1 MQGTAANQNNPTAN
15 NLASLDFSA
24 LLANTTAPQMAPLSA
39 KSAVQTSSAEDLDWL
54 NSSTPQ
60 SNSLFTPKP
69 SVNPSTTN
77 SASMLRNMAIP
88 PVPPTARQ
96 THAHVLNLNQAQTSP
111 SIAATASPAS
121 VSAHSQPQNAP
132 QNNIAATHQ
141 KFQML
146 LNKVPKDR
154 FPLAEAL
161 VAQLKAKQIDVKY
174 FAEAIKSL
182 ILPGV
187 LAQQQQQQQQ
197 QRPPAMQQQQARP
210 AAGQQS
216 GAQVPAGYEMQ
227 AMLGNMKERITQLIP
242 QQTASLQQQQMQ
254 QQQQNHQSFQSQ
266 MQAQNQEIGSIPA
279 PSGKGKKS
287 ADKDDDGND
296 RKTDVETMMDVT
308 TYGGV
313 DIREEEDMMTNV
325 PSRVSLKPANPL
337 GVDRSH
343 MQSLVNIPLLKGMM
357 DNLAHKQAQTSITP
371 QAPLKIPT
379 APLEYMSQALEQR
392 LQILLEQT
400 IRAAKHRSG
409 IHQHQFILAAG
420 ADTVTP
426 GPSTDTNTP
435 ANVKEDPDSGAAV
448 ATAAA
453 PTRGRKPAVAA
464 VVGKAVDVRI
474 VGDVKLILA
483 AMEKYEKGSESKEKV
498 ALHPDGKGKS
508 AAEMRGDD
516 GAGGADGEGFD
527 DGTGT
532 GKKRKK
538 GPGGGKKDVSESVKT
553 KQTNSTANA
562 IAAGKKGF
570 KSWMVQGG
578 AAGVGVGDAN
588 AANGGQA
595 GRKKR
600 KTKGEGEEAPL
611 DYSDLTGVGMFDGGE
626 GSLEGKKIHLGR
638 TMNAKEMCRV
648 TLKDAVFVMEKE
660 PQMRTSALLCKW
672 IGRIS

>member
-1 MQGTAANQNNPTAN
+1 
-15 NLASLDFSA
+15 
-24 LLANTTAPQMAPLSA
+24 MAM
-39 KSAVQTSSAEDLDWL
+39 
-54 NSSTPQ
+54 
-60 SNSLFTPKP
+60 P
-69 SVNPSTTN
+69 S
-77 SASMLRNMAIP
+77 
-88 PVPPTARQ
+88 VPPTARQ
-96 THAHVLNLNQAQTSP
+96 THAHVLSLNQAQTSP

-121 VSAHSQPQNAP
+121 ASAHAAPQTVP
-132 QNNIAATHQ
+132 QNNIAATQ
-141 KFQML
+141 Q
-146 LNKVPKDR
+146 
-154 FPLAEAL
+154 
-161 VAQLKAKQIDVKY
+161 
-174 FAEAIKSL
+174 
-182 ILPGV
+182 
-187 LAQQQQQQQQ
+187 QQQQQQQQ

-210 AAGQQS
+210 AGGQQS

-254 QQQQNHQSFQSQ
+254 QQQNHQSFQSQ
-266 MQAQNQEIGSIPA
+266 MQAQNQEMGSIPA

-371 QAPLKIPT
+371 HAPLKIPT

-420 ADTVTP
+420 ADAVTP
-426 GPSTDTNTP
+426 GPSSDINSSV
-435 ANVKEDPDSGAAV
+435 NVKEDPDSGAAV

-588 AANGGQA
+588 SANGGQA

-626 GSLEGKKIHLGR
+626 GSLEGKRIHLGR